1 QYYSGIFLNE
11 KEKPQNFLKVLNK
24 NSGVYELTDEKGF
37 AIIAAKNYDTL
48 VWNNGKN
55 KAVVYGTS
63 ELKTI
68 LERQI
73 EKRSVQNIQ
82 NNTYDSLVSKE
93 RKDEFS
99 VENSGQSLRTN
110 LFDYYSVRIIKD
122 IGKNYI
128 SLKGRTQKFLFLN
141 GSFTTSAEVKSRNSV
156 PKTQNQYVQ
165 GRSEN
170 GKWVLK
176 GPENNEMFSFG
187 PDISTLQFDNQSYEY
202 DQNGK
207 LIPLINGN
215 SPAKA
220 YDNDIFKTTVGYNNQ
235 LRLNLF
241 FKNNEYYYDEKFRIS
256 LDLGQQKDQM
266 YFMDQYSILNSF
278 KTKLSSKILKFA

>member
-1 QYYSGIFLNE
+1 MKNLYCLLPLFAVNCLFAQNSQQYYSGIFLNE

-68 LERQI
+68 LESQI

-82 NNTYDSLVSKE
+82 NNTYDSLISKE

-99 VENSGQSLRTN
+99 IENSGQSLRTN
-110 LFDYYSVRIIKD
+110 LFDYYSVRKIKE

-156 PKTQNQYVQ
+156 AKTQNQYVQ

-170 GKWVLK
+170 GELKVLK
-176 GPENNEMFSFG
+176 PMKCSVS
-187 PDISTLQFDNQSYEY
+187 DR
-202 DQNGK
+202 
-207 LIPLINGN
+207 
-215 SPAKA
+215 
-220 YDNDIFKTTVGYNNQ
+220 IF
-235 LRLNLF
+235 RL
-241 FKNNEYYYDEKFRIS
+241 
-256 LDLGQQKDQM
+256 
-266 YFMDQYSILNSF
+266 
-278 KTKLSSKILKFA
+278 